1 MASNSLKER
10 FNLTDPQ
17 VNAILQMRLQRLTGI
32 EQDKIDEELKELDI
46 KIADFRD
53 ILENREHLLQIIKE
67 EMLDIK
73 NRYGDKRRT
82 EITLDSYDIEDEDLI
97 PQEDILIT
105 LTQKGYI
112 KRLTTDTFRSQHR
125 GGKGIKGMTTAD
137 DDNVELIIGANTHKD
152 ILFFTSYGKVYRLRG
167 YQIPEFSRTSKGIPV
182 VNLIS
187 AEKQEKVKVIISV
200 DAYDAEHQF
209 TFITKKGIVKRVSLD
224 QFESVRQNGKIAI
237 ELREDDELID
247 VKLTDGNAEILIAA
261 NNGKLARF
269 NETDVRSM
277 GRTAAGVKG
286 IEMDDDI
293 YVVGASTNL
302 EGQYILSISENGY
315 GKMSL
320 IEDYRK
326 TLRGSKGVTTMNT
339 TEKVGMLA
347 AMKAVNGDED
357 ILITT
362 DKGIVIRTSLTT
374 VARSGRNTQGVR
386 IIRLDKDQRVAS
398 IAIVDP
404 EDEEENINE
413 EVNIEVVENTSE
425 TTENN
430 E

>member
-1 MASNSLKER
+1 
-10 FNLTDPQ
+10 
-17 VNAILQMRLQRLTGI
+17 MRLQRLTGI

-374 VARSGRNTQGVR
+374 VARSGRNTQGVK
-386 IIRLDKDQRVAS
+386 IIRINDKEAVSSFTVVAH
-398 IAIVDP
+398 V
-404 EDEEENINE
+404 DEEETVENTE
-413 EVNIEVVENTSE
+413 EVVENTE
-425 TTENN
+425 VKE
-430 E
+430 

>member
-1 MASNSLKER
+1 MNDFTVQLISSSRNVIDCDKFLAYAKNK
-10 FNLTDPQ
+10 
-17 VNAILQMRLQRLTGI
+17 I
-32 EQDKIDEELKELDI
+32 ESDLDRYYVIDSCDIEELIVLYFI
-46 KIADFRD
+46 
-53 ILENREHLLQIIKE
+53 E
-67 EMLDIK
+67 E
-73 NRYGDKRRT
+73 
-82 EITLDSYDIEDEDLI
+82 
-97 PQEDILIT
+97 
-105 LTQKGYI
+105 
-112 KRLTTDTFRSQHR
+112 
-125 GGKGIKGMTTAD
+125 
-137 DDNVELIIGANTHKD
+137 
-152 ILFFTSYGKVYRLRG
+152 
-167 YQIPEFSRTSKGIPV
+167 
-182 VNLIS
+182 
-187 AEKQEKVKVIISV
+187 
-200 DAYDAEHQF
+200 
-209 TFITKKGIVKRVSLD
+209 
-224 QFESVRQNGKIAI
+224 
-237 ELREDDELID
+237 
-247 VKLTDGNAEILIAA
+247 
-261 NNGKLARF
+261 
-269 NETDVRSM
+269 
-277 GRTAAGVKG
+277 KG

-315 GKMSL
+315 CKMSL

-404 EDEEENINE
+404 EDEEENISE
-413 EVNIEVVENTSE
+413 EVNVEVVENTSE